1 MSKKNKN
8 TVNVNE
14 NVVDEEEVEAPVEK
28 KDSLLKRGANKVK
41 AFVNNPKTKKFG
53 KIVGG
58 ALTIAAAFCAGNAYA
73 NRSSDRDSY
82 DDFVEPTDSEPETEV
97 ESNED

>member
-1 MSKKNKN
+1 MSKNKK

-14 NVVDEEEVEAPVEK
+14 NVAAEEGVKAPVEK

-41 AFVNNPKTKKFG
+41 AIVSNPKVKKIG

-58 ALTIAAAFCAGNAYA
+58 AAAIAAAFCAGNAYA
-73 NRSSDRDSY
+73 NRSSDCDSY
-82 DDFVEPTDSEPETEV
+82 DDFVEPTDSESETEV
-97 ESNED
+97 ESNLD